1 MLVLTKTD
9 PYKLTIN
16 RTKDILDNGPIIPR
30 CYEVAYLKPSKSM
43 SININKDENKS
54 KNIYSGESLCGRWC
68 NENERYMLFFQ
79 VNVDTRKMDYDKAK
93 GKDKLIRQELPLML
107 NSIIKSEENFL
118 KANKDL
124 NEAEIFIK
132 FNSQYDD
139 FYKVENWGCLRNY
152 IGIETYDEKKLKERE
167 FNNQQNRMRNKIDMN
182 EKLILNLINPHIET
196 HLFPMYGRD
205 IRLLIKDVKILDMEE
220 IDGANRSG
228 KEYEVVVSVKILNRN
243 TVEELLLNIRV
254 KPNVIIIKKIE

>member
-1 MLVLTKTD
+1 MLVLNKTY
-9 PYKLTIN
+9 PYKLNIE
-16 RTKDILDNGPIIPR
+16 RLDDILDHGPIIPR
-30 CYEVAYLKPSKSM
+30 CYEVTYLKPSNSM

-68 NENERYMLFFQ
+68 NENEKYMLFFQ
-79 VNVDTRKMDYDKAK
+79 VNVDTRKIGYDKAK
-93 GKDKLIRQELPLML
+93 EKDKLIRQDLPLML

-139 FYKVENWGCLRNY
+139 FYKVENWGCLKNY
-152 IGIETYDEKKLKERE
+152 IIIEAHDEKALKEKE
-167 FNNQQNRMRNKIDMN
+167 FNNQKNRMQNKIDIN

-196 HLFPMYGRD
+196 HLFPMYGRN
-205 IRLLIKDVKILDMEE
+205 IKNMIKDVEILSIEE
-220 IDGANRSG
+220 LDGVNRSG
-228 KEYEVVVSVKILNRN
+228 KEHEMEVSVKILNRN
-243 TVEELLLNIRV
+243 TVEELLINVRV
-254 KPNVIIIKKIE
+254 RPNVIIIKKIT